1 MIKFLRKIR
10 QKMLVENKFS
20 KYLLYAIGEII
31 LVVIGILIALSINN
45 WNENRKK
52 ITVEI
57 HVLKDIK
64 SDLQENIINLEEGII
79 QLGAS
84 KTNTLKVISMYEHKT
99 PYHDSLLPTFSNF
112 IGMWDPD
119 FTYAGFENLK
129 CLGVNLITNVHF
141 RKEIIILLEIEMDIL
156 DTSDMSRFDQIN
168 ITMLLPM
175 IKKYFHRNLKS
186 KGEHLPY
193 MPSNYVAMIND
204 PEFYNVCTELAYR
217 QQRSSIRFAK
227 FNEKAKELIT
237 KIESEIKALE

>member
-1 MIKFLRKIR
+1 MIKFFRKIR
-10 QKMLVENKFS
+10 QNLVAENKFS

-45 WNENRKK
+45 WNEGRKK

-57 HVLKDIK
+57 NILKDIR
-64 SDLQENIINLEEGII
+64 SDLQENIANLEEGII
-79 QLGAS
+79 QLGIS
-84 KTNTLKVISMYEHKT
+84 KTSNLKVIAMYEQKT
-99 PYHDSLLPTFSNF
+99 VYHDSLLPSFSNLNGF
-112 IGMWDPD
+112 WDPD

-129 CLGVNLITNVHF
+129 NLGVNLISNEPL
-141 RKEIIILLEIEMDIL
+141 RKEIINLIEIEMDIL
-156 DTSDMSRFDQIN
+156 DTSDMTRIDQIN

-175 IKKYFHRNLKS
+175 SKKYFYRNLKS
-186 KGEHLPY
+186 NGEYLSY
-193 MPSNYVAMIND
+193 IPSNYDAMIQD
-204 PEFYNVCTELAYR
+204 PEFYNVCTELTYR